1 MAANLREKTF
11 LLVASYEEYEFF
23 SNDRLNSPLAKD
35 PSAKDPSAKDPS
47 VKDLSTKEAPAKMYN
62 SLEAVHND
70 MHGIIGGEGGHMNGI
85 PYAAFD
91 PIFWLHHT

>member
-23 SNDRLNSPLAKD
+23 SNDRLNSS
-35 PSAKDPSAKDPS
+35 SAKDPSAKDPS

-70 MHGIIGGEGGHMNGI
+70 MHGIIGGEVGHMNGI

-91 PIFWLHHT
+91 PLFWLHHT